1 MSTLSP
7 GDVVV
12 LKGGDSPYM
21 TILEVIDNTKKVKVC
36 WFRDG
41 TPAEYYFPEI
51 ALKKIEE

>member
-51 ALKKIEE
+51 ALRKIEE